1 MKTSISTSAPGPR
14 LGIWRSN
21 LPLTFSLCAL
31 TFALASGCATRP
43 LTKQGREDLSAP
55 PPVTAKAWA
64 ITDGR
69 TGKLLWGHNA
79 DEPRKSASTTKMMC
93 AYVVLLLAE
102 NNPAVLD
109 ERVTF
114 SKLADDTV
122 GSTADIKAGESLT
135 VSDALRGLMLPSGND
150 AGNALAEH
158 FNSRFAPPD
167 DVMLKFGLD
176 STNLTTRVNFIAEMN
191 RVARR
196 LGLAN
201 TKYRSSFGDGG
212 TEQDRTTTVR
222 DLTQLAWHAMKLP
235 RFREI
240 VATRKYECE
249 VRTPDDG
256 TRRAEWTNTNQLLG
270 LNLDYDGVK
279 TGTTTQ
285 AGTCLVSRG
294 NRSGDQLII
303 ATLGSESENG
313 RYVDQRNLYR
323 WAWRQRGH

>member
-1 MKTSISTSAPGPR
+1 MPLIVLPTTPRMRFFTAFSAV
-14 LGIWRSN
+14 
-21 LPLTFSLCAL
+21 
-31 TFALASGCATRP
+31 FALLWLQVGCATRP
-43 LTKQGREDLSAP
+43 LTRQGREDLSAP

-69 TGKLLWGHNA
+69 TGKLLWGFNA

-102 NNPAVLD
+102 NSPAVLD

-114 SKLADDTV
+114 SKLADDTA

-135 VSDALRGLMLPSGND
+135 VRDCLRGLMLPSGND

-158 FNSRFAPPD
+158 FNARFAPPD
-167 DVMLKFGLD
+167 DAMLNFGLD
-176 STNLTTRVNFIAEMN
+176 NTNLVTRVNFIAEMN

-212 TEQDRTTTVR
+212 TEQDRTTTTR
-222 DLTQLAWHAMKLP
+222 NLTQLAWHAMKLP

-240 VATRKYECE
+240 VATQKYKCD
-249 VRTPDDG
+249 VRTPDGG
-256 TRRAEWTNTNQLLG
+256 TRQAEWANSNQLLG
-270 LNLDYDGVK
+270 LGLGYDGVK

-285 AGTCLVSRG
+285 AGACLVSRG
-294 NRSGDQLII
+294 NRGNDQLIV
-303 ATLGSESENG
+303 ALLGSDPNA
-313 RYVDQRNLYR
+313 RYVETRALYR
-323 WAWRQRGH
+323 WAWRQRGHR